1 MLEQVLALPA
11 RSLPPSRGDRHVPD
25 TELLLGLGSTELSFT
40 RHVGDKPQPGE
51 GDQEFRQM
59 GE

>member
-25 TELLLGLGSTELSFT
+25 IKLLLGLGSTGLPFT

-51 GDQEFRQM
+51 ADQEFGQM